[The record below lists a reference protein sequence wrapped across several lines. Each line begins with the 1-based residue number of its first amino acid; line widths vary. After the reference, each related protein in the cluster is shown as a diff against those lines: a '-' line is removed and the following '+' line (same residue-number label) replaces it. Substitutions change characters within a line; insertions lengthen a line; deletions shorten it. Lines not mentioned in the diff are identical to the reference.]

1 MARSVV
7 LVSLVLASAL
17 GAVAEPV
24 AAQDSARTVASAQQG
39 RNRDLPLD
47 AARNITIDTDEGSWL
62 SVDVSPDGKTI
73 VFDLLGDLYTIP
85 VGGGEA
91 TPLTSGMQFDAQ
103 PRFSPDGKTV
113 VFTSDKDGGDNVWTI
128 EVATKTLK
136 QITKGKGNR
145 YRSPEWTPD
154 GDYIVVSDTA
164 AGTKPSVREVLR
176 HRNIVLCM
184 AVACCFLTWFIVIVT
199 FDDTPVHPL
208 VSVTLTTNE
217 SARHTGIRLLLNP
230 FDHV

>member
-1 MARSVV
+1 MARTIV

-17 GAVAEPV
+17 GTAVPA
-24 AAQDSARTVASAQQG
+24 AAQDSARTVAAAQPG

-47 AARNITIDTDEGSWL
+47 ATRNITIDTDEGSWL

-85 VGGGEA
+85 VAGGEA
-91 TPLTSGMQFDAQ
+91 TPLTGGMPFDAQ
-103 PRFSPDGKTV
+103 PRFSSDGKFV

-154 GDYIVVSDTA
+154 GDYIVVSKSTTPIGPSKLWMIHKNGGGGTQLIRDPQPMLAGANPVSTVGA
-164 AGTKPSVREVLR
+164 AFGK
-176 HRNIVLCM
+176 
-184 AVACCFLTWFIVIVT
+184 
-199 FDDTPVHPL
+199 DDRYANRTSHSRPRD
-208 VSVTLTTNE
+208 E
-217 SARHTGIRLLLNP
+217 
-230 FDHV
+230 